1 MPKIE
6 SKVEMCS
13 FSDHSMHLPAL
24 LLIVLFLESVLACD
38 LTKPLVYSNAI
49 TGTGYHRKVEYL
61 VRCVG
66 AQSVTTCPMGTFR
79 LLLLPTKNYFIDLDE
94 AANEGEFTNV
104 TVTSSSLVQVSDKLI
119 N

>member
-1 MPKIE
+1 
-6 SKVEMCS
+6 
-13 FSDHSMHLPAL
+13 
-24 LLIVLFLESVLACD
+24 
-38 LTKPLVYSNAI
+38 
-49 TGTGYHRKVEYL
+49 
-61 VRCVG
+61 
-66 AQSVTTCPMGTFR
+66 MGTFR